1 MRRCSQRCSTLKCM
15 RSLSLTPH
23 ALRSLLLLGTIGCT
37 PDPVVNA
44 DPFSGD
50 GTLSWRGGP
59 WAQEDA
65 ALTSAGWAQLDG
77 DTFATYAAIDD
88 AGVHELTLIL
98 GSLTPGPADVLAVRQ
113 RYGNVHILG
122 DGAGCAGELFEVEE
136 SLGAELVCEGL
147 LPETGLN
154 EGEEPVTLTVSLSGG
169 ALTTAKARAALLT
182 PDWLT
187 LNPAFVPAGGAAIDA
202 LDPDR
207 AALIPWRDGALWALF
222 EPSGDGT
229 WDELLLRITHAGSRI
244 TVDKEPLDAAQGGV
258 RLTLTGDTEITAAV
272 EGSGEEQTGAELT
285 LTLWSD
291 IQAGEEQVV
300 VNVR

>member
-1 MRRCSQRCSTLKCM
+1 MLNMQIKKM
-15 RSLSLTPH
+15 
-23 ALRSLLLLGTIGCT
+23 TILPPCTAFLAVILGCT
-37 PDPVVNA
+37 PEATVNP
-44 DPFSGD
+44 DRFSGD
-50 GTLSWRGGP
+50 AALSWSGGP

-77 DTFATYAAIDD
+77 DDFATYAAIDD

-122 DGAGCAGELFEVEE
+122 DGAGCVGELFEVEE

-154 EGEEPVTLTVSLSGG
+154 EGESPVTLTLSLSGG
-169 ALTTAKARAALLT
+169 ALTTGLDRVALLT

-187 LNPAFVPAGGAAIDA
+187 LTPALAPPVGEAIDA
-202 LDPDR
+202 LDTER
-207 AALIPWRDGALWALF
+207 AAVIPWRDGAFWALF
-222 EPSGDGT
+222 EGSGDGRF
-229 WDELLLRITHAGSRI
+229 DELLLRITHAGSRV
-244 TVDKEPLDAAQGGV
+244 TVAKEALDGAGGGV
-258 RLTLTGDTEITAAV
+258 TLRLAGDTEITAAV
-272 EGSGEEQTGAELT
+272 EGSGEEQTGAEVT
-285 LTLWSD
+285 LVLWGDVS
-291 IQAGEEQVV
+291 AGDEQVV